1 LLQKRNID
9 GEKTSISRVIALQP
23 PLVILELCHMPRPI
37 QYKLAR
43 ENRNA
48 PTPAESLLWSHLRN
62 RKTNGWKFLRQH
74 PIKFSHHQHEN
85 QFYIVD
91 FYCHEKKL
99 ILELDGDAHDAQTEY
114 DRGRDF
120 LLNELGFKV
129 IRFRN
134 EQVLYE
140 IESVIKSI
148 QS

>member
-1 LLQKRNID
+1 MEMLATCPTHPRPLPASQLGKLLQKRNID

-74 PIKFSHHQHEN
+74 PIKFSHPQHEN
-85 QFYIVD
+85 QFYIVTSIATRRNSSLNWTVM
-91 FYCHEKKL
+91 HMMPKL
-99 ILELDGDAHDAQTEY
+99 NITGGETS
-114 DRGRDF
+114 F
-120 LLNELGFKV
+120 
-129 IRFRN
+129 
-134 EQVLYE
+134 
-140 IESVIKSI
+140 
-148 QS
+148 